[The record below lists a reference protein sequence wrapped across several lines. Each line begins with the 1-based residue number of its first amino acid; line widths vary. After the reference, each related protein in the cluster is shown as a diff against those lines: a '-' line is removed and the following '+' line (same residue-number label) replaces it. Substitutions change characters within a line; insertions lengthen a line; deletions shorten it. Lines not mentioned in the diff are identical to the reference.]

1 MNINWERPPQ
11 NRQEYIPPL
20 HRPMTRQEIYKDR
33 MEQSAAFRAMKAA
46 YRAGA
51 VAHKPV
57 VQEVPKMPEQEVPKV
72 PEQEVPKVP
81 GKRRGRP
88 PKNKKVAEA
97 AKAIQRERDRIFDEM
112 IMTVQHMGD
121 DFNRMV

>member
-1 MNINWERPPQ
+1 MKVNWERAPQ
-11 NRQEYIPPL
+11 NCQEYIPPF
-20 HRPMTRQEIYKDR
+20 HRPMTQQEIYKDR

-46 YRAGA
+46 YRAGT

-57 VQEVPKMPEQEVPKV
+57 VLKEEVPKAPEEPK
-72 PEQEVPKVP
+72 
-81 GKRRGRP
+81 KRRGRP
-88 PKNKKVAEA
+88 PKNKAVQEVATA
-97 AKAIQRERDRIFDEM
+97 AKVIQRERDRIFDEM

>member
-46 YRAGA
+46 YRAGT

-57 VQEVPKMPEQEVPKV
+57 VQEVPKEEVPKV
-72 PEQEVPKVP
+72 PE
-81 GKRRGRP
+81 KRRGRP
-88 PKNKKVAEA
+88 PKSETVRKVAEA
-97 AKAIQRERDRIFDEM
+97 AKVIQRERDRIFDEM

>member
-46 YRAGA
+46 YRAGTT
-51 VAHKPV
+51 AHKPV
-57 VQEVPKMPEQEVPKV
+57 VQEVPE
-72 PEQEVPKVP
+72 VP

-88 PKNKKVAEA
+88 PKSKAVQEVAKA

>member
-46 YRAGA
+46 YRAGT
-51 VAHKPV
+51 VVHKPV
-57 VQEVPKMPEQEVPKV
+57 VQEVPKA
-72 PEQEVPKVP
+72 P

-88 PKNKKVAEA
+88 PKSQTAQKVAEA
-97 AKAIQRERDRIFDEM
+97 AKVIQRERDRIFDEM

>member
-46 YRAGA
+46 YRAGT

-57 VQEVPKMPEQEVPKV
+57 VQEAPKV
-72 PEQEVPKVP
+72 PEQEVMKAPEEPK
-81 GKRRGRP
+81 KRRGRP
-88 PKNKKVAEA
+88 PKSKTAQKVAEA

-112 IMTVQHMGD
+112 VMTVQHMGD

>member
-46 YRAGA
+46 YRAGT

-57 VQEVPKMPEQEVPKV
+57 VQEAPKEEVPKA
-72 PEQEVPKVP
+72 PEEPK
-81 GKRRGRP
+81 KRRGRP
-88 PKNKKVAEA
+88 PKSKAAQEVTKAVKV
-97 AKAIQRERDRIFDEM
+97 IQRERDRIFDEM

>member
-46 YRAGA
+46 YRAGT

-57 VQEVPKMPEQEVPKV
+57 IQEVPKV

-88 PKNKKVAEA
+88 PKSKTVQKVAEA
-97 AKAIQRERDRIFDEM
+97 AKVIQRERDRIFDEM

>member
-33 MEQSAAFRAMKAA
+33 MEQAAAFRAMKAA
-46 YRAGA
+46 YRAGT

-57 VQEVPKMPEQEVPKV
+57 VQEVLKE
-72 PEQEVPKVP
+72 EVPKVP

-88 PKNKKVAEA
+88 PKSKAVQKVAEA
-97 AKAIQRERDRIFDEM
+97 AKVIQRERDRIFDEM

>member
-33 MEQSAAFRAMKAA
+33 MEQAAAFRAMKAA
-46 YRAGA
+46 YRAGT

-57 VQEVPKMPEQEVPKV
+57 VQEVPKE
-72 PEQEVPKVP
+72 EVPKVP

-88 PKNKKVAEA
+88 PKSQTAQKVAEA
-97 AKAIQRERDRIFDEM
+97 AKVIQRERDRIFDEM

>member
-46 YRAGA
+46 YRAGT
-51 VAHKPV
+51 VVHKPV
-57 VQEVPKMPEQEVPKV
+57 IQEVPKGPEQEVPKA
-72 PEQEVPKVP
+72 P

-88 PKNKKVAEA
+88 PKSKAVQKVAEA
-97 AKAIQRERDRIFDEM
+97 AKVIQRERDRIFDEM

>member
-46 YRAGA
+46 YRAGT
-51 VAHKPV
+51 VVHRPV
-57 VQEVPKMPEQEVPKV
+57 IQEVPKAPEQEVLKV
-72 PEQEVPKVP
+72 S

-88 PKNKKVAEA
+88 PKDKVVQKVAES